1 MHELRLST
9 MKKIVY
15 SFLLLQVFFLTK
27 AIAQPI
33 IVFKGDNVVIG
44 QNVSILE
51 DSTENLDFNTVRNS
65 TGFKL
70 SENEVPNL
78 KLSNSAFWLRFT
90 IKNETRNRQLLLSLD
105 YPTLDQCVFYYPE
118 DGKFKTISV
127 SDNNNFDQ
135 RKYKHQDF
143 IFDIYLSQD
152 STATFYLKVK
162 SNEQMV
168 LPLVLGTAQQIAE
181 SKFTRDLLWGVLIG
195 ILSVM
200 VMYNSFVYIS
210 TKDISYLYYV
220 LYTLFIAL
228 TQTSLSGYTYRLI
241 FPNSPMIFTM
251 GTIIFNALGGIAF
264 SLFAQSFL
272 GIKEK
277 MPKMAYVFKF
287 IIFLYSLTI
296 IVRLLGYPLES
307 YRMTDMC
314 ALVVT
319 VSTYIVVI
327 KLSMNGYR
335 PAKFFLLAWSMFFI
349 GVVLF
354 VLRNLGVLP
363 YNSYTNNTMPIG
375 VAFEVILLSLALAD
389 RINIFKAE
397 KEKSQ
402 EETLRALKEN
412 EKIVREQNVMLELKV
427 TERTIEL
434 SKANEELNITL
445 ENLKQTQTQLVESEK
460 MASLGQLTAG
470 IAHEINKPINFVT
483 SNINPLK
490 RDIELVLEALTT
502 IEGVGLSEIP
512 VSDKIKQIEAY
523 KEELD
528 FDYLTSEIKH
538 LINGINEGA
547 TRTAEIVK
555 GLRFFSRL
563 DEDGLKTAD
572 VNEGIIS
579 TLVIAKNL
587 LNNKIK
593 VNKDFGELPAIECY
607 PGKLNQAF
615 LNIISNAAYAVQ
627 KQHENDLDGE
637 ISIETKHDEE
647 SVFIKIRDNGTG
659 MDENT
664 MRKLF
669 EPFFTTK
676 DVGEGTGLGMS
687 IAYNIV
693 KKHNGTI
700 NVSSI
705 VGEGT
710 EFILQLPIRHIEG

>member
-1 MHELRLST
+1 

-15 SFLLLQVFFLTK
+15 SLLLLQFLFLTK
-27 AIAQPI
+27 GLAQQV
-33 IVFKGDNVVIG
+33 IVFRGDNIVIG
-44 QNVSILE
+44 HNVSILE
-51 DSTENLDFNTVRNS
+51 DSTEHLDFKTVRQS
-65 TGFKL
+65 TGFVP
-70 SENEVPNL
+70 SETQVPNL
-78 KLSNSAFWLRFT
+78 KLSNSAFWLRFS
-90 IKNETRNRQLLLSLD
+90 IKNESPEKQLLLSLD
-105 YPTLDQCVFYYPE
+105 YPTLDLCEFHYPVGR
-118 DGKFKTISV
+118 DFKVVRV
-127 SDNNNFDQ
+127 SDNNSFDQ

-143 IFDIYLSQD
+143 IFDVNVPKD

-168 LPLVLGTAQQIAE
+168 LPLVLGTAQKIAE
-181 SKFTRDLLWGVLIG
+181 AKLTRDLLWGVLIG
-195 ILSVM
+195 ILLVM
-200 VMYNSFVYIS
+200 VLYNTFVFIS

-277 MPKMAYVFKF
+277 MPLMANVFKF
-287 IIFLYSLTI
+287 IIVLYALTI
-296 IVRLLGYPLES
+296 VVRVMGYPLES
-307 YRMTDMC
+307 YRMTDVS

-434 SKANEELNITL
+434 SKSNEELNITL

-470 IAHEINKPINFVT
+470 IAHEINNPINFVT
-483 SNINPLK
+483 SNINPLR

-502 IEGVGLSEIP
+502 IENVGLSEIP
-512 VSDKIKQIEAY
+512 VADKVKQIEAY

-528 FDYLTSEIKH
+528 FDYLTSEIRH
-538 LINGINEGA
+538 LMNGINEGA

-572 VNEGIIS
+572 VNEGINS

-593 VNKDFGELPAIECY
+593 LNKDFGDLPTIECY

-627 KQHENDLDGE
+627 KQHEFDSEGE
-637 ISIETKHDEE
+637 ISIETKHDQEN
-647 SVFIKIRDNGTG
+647 VYIKIKDNGTG
-659 MDENT
+659 MDEHT
-664 MRKLF
+664 MKKLF

-700 NVSSI
+700 NVSSV

-710 EFILQLPIRHIEG
+710 EFILQLPIRHTEG